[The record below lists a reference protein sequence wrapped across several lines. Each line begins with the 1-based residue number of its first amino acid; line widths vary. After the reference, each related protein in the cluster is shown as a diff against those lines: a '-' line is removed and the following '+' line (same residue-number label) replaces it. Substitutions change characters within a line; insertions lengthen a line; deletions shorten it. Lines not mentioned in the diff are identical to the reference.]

1 MPVYSGLDFR
11 KFSSFRK
18 FLEVLGYNF
27 KRSRIFLFFI
37 AFFQNRNQERKAGKN
52 DFLVFMLT
60 EGMRSVCFHITDWE
74 HKNDIQ
80 NWSKSYNEI
89 DFYIVESTWADV
101 SFFCLLLY
109 QSKTLFV
116 FYDSVSL

>member
-1 MPVYSGLDFR
+1 M
-11 KFSSFRK
+11 
-18 FLEVLGYNF
+18 
-27 KRSRIFLFFI
+27 IFI
-37 AFFQNRNQERKAGKN
+37 AFFQNRDQERKAGKN

-80 NWSKSYNEI
+80 NWSKNYKEI

-101 SFFCLLLY
+101 SLFFFLFYENKSLIGFYYYVQLSQHLQIIFLY
-109 QSKTLFV
+109 
-116 FYDSVSL
+116 